1 VKPLREAVRAIVAD
15 PDGRV
20 VLMRYASTP
29 PVWATPGGGAEPD
42 ESDEEVIRRELAE
55 ELGLDEFELGPC
67 VWVREHEFEMQNHR
81 GQRER
86 IHLVRVEA
94 FEPAPRVDLAA
105 EWVTEV
111 RWWTVEEIEASD
123 EIFSPRRLGRLLRE
137 LFENGPASE
146 PLDVG
151 V

>member
-1 VKPLREAVRAIVAD
+1 VKPLRDAVRAIVVD
-15 PDGRV
+15 PDERV
-20 VLMRYASTP
+20 VLMRYSSTP
-29 PVWATPGGGAEPD
+29 PVWATPGGGSKPGET
-42 ESDEEVIRRELAE
+42 DEEVVRRELAE

-67 VWVREHEFEMQNHR
+67 VWIREHEFDMEHHR

-111 RWWTVEEIEASD
+111 RWWTVPEIEASG
-123 EIFSPRRLGRLLRE
+123 EVFSPRRLAALLRD
-137 LFENGPASE
+137 LFERGPPDE

-151 V
+151 T